1 LPAAS
6 SGYRPGAMRTTR
18 TNVLILTLLLAL
30 APAAGLAAAPVGATA
45 ATTPKA
51 AANQARI
58 GGRGFGRSGRPT
70 FGSRRPSFGRPAV
83 RRPIRRPI
91 RRPFFGRHGFFGSVL
106 RALGIAYLVHLL
118 FGWGAGGGSPFGLLI
133 VLAIVLWLATRR
145 RRRRPVYW

>member
-1 LPAAS
+1 MSAAPG
-6 SGYRPGAMRTTR
+6 GYRHAAMRTTR
-18 TNVLILTLLLAL
+18 TNVLILTLLVAL
-30 APAAGLAAAPVGATA
+30 APAAGLAAAPAGTAA

-70 FGSRRPSFGRPAV
+70 FGSRRPSFRRPAV
-83 RRPIRRPI
+83 RRPIRRPL
-91 RRPFFGRHGFFGSVL
+91 FGRHGFFGSVL

-133 VLAIVLWLATRR
+133 VLGIVLWLATRR